1 MYVIET
7 LHKKCFF
14 NSHYDDLDNE
24 VIIEGFRWGSVTV
37 SEEQMDNLIEIYGD
51 LLKITE
57 DDEITIEDYEE
68 FECSDGCYSEVSE
81 AYEDTEED
89 ELWDI
94 VSRTD
99 IVLCGPLT
107 VSKCEI

>member
-51 LLKITE
+51 LLKIT
-57 DDEITIEDYEE
+57 
-68 FECSDGCYSEVSE
+68 
-81 AYEDTEED
+81 
-89 ELWDI
+89 
-94 VSRTD
+94 
-99 IVLCGPLT
+99 
-107 VSKCEI
+107 